1 MVKMVYICPNLSYNF
16 FQDLTLKCLAFR
28 PNVNAWGVGA
38 KSAPSIFLPNEW
50 SYKKKLKLAFKIK
63 VI

>member
-1 MVKMVYICPNLSYNF
+1 MPGVLAKH
-16 FQDLTLKCLAFR
+16 KCL
-28 PNVNAWGVGA
+28 GGGA

-50 SYKKKLKLAFKIK
+50 SDKKKLKLAFKIK